1 MTDQRKNRTG
11 KVFRTLKDGL
21 PILWTLVPE
30 MPSGDVRS
38 ALSWLVVISW
48 KYDGSAN
55 NGMPQDQV
63 NDEMLKF
70 ELALATLEGPNSCF
84 EAYRRIG
91 NHLREFVLY
100 IADRD
105 DFIAAFNDRLAEH
118 PRYPIDIKFYQDKS
132 WSELQELIDDLCPSS
147 GVKVTH

>member
-1 MTDQRKNRTG
+1 MTDQRRDRKG

-30 MPSGDVRS
+30 MPQEVVRS
-38 ALSWLVVISW
+38 ALNWLVVISW
-48 KYDGSAN
+48 KYDGSAD
-55 NGMPQDQV
+55 NGMPKDDV
-63 NDEMLKF
+63 NAEMLKF
-70 ELALATLEGPNSCF
+70 ERALVTLEGPNSCF

-105 DFIAAFNDRLAEH
+105 DFMAAFNGRLAEH
-118 PRYPIDIKFYQDKS
+118 PHYPIDIKFYQDES

-147 GVKVTH
+147 GIKVTH